1 MNLTNFNFISRQ
13 PTNLI
18 IIGKS
23 AKEIE
28 NETNHDGNDDDD
40 GDDDDDDAL

>member
-28 NETNHDGNDDDD
+28 NETNHDDDNDDD
-40 GDDDDDDAL
+40 GDDDDDAL